1 MLPSQKHPAQD
12 AVAYHRELAVGWDQR
27 YKKPAFRARLRA
39 FEECLAGHDLH
50 GQHWLDAG
58 CGSGTMARYLVEAG
72 ASVLAVDA
80 AEEMISVAR
89 EIASQY
95 VASPNVAIE
104 NIATEDERS
113 RPLRFQH
120 ILTIA
125 HLPLA
130 NQSLDGI
137 LCSSVLEYVPDPPAC
152 LAEFARVL
160 RPGGLLIVSVA
171 NRNSLIMRAQVGM
184 HRLGRLLRQRW
195 GAFLDYSHHDYT
207 ATDFRALLKEHGFA
221 TSKVIPFGSPI
232 PHWLQRRQF
241 GGALLAFCAVRERG
255 ARLFE
260 DGTPDTR
267 A

>member
-50 GQHWLDAG
+50 GQDWLDAG
-58 CGSGTMARYLVEAG
+58 CGSGTMARYLVEVG
-72 ASVLAVDA
+72 ATVLGVDA

-89 EIASQY
+89 GIASQDVASSD
-95 VASPNVAIE
+95 VASPDVSSE
-104 NIATEDERS
+104 GEHS
-113 RPLRFQH
+113 RPLHFQH
-120 ILTIA
+120 IPTIA

-130 NQSLDGI
+130 DNSLDGI

-160 RPGGLLIVSVA
+160 RPGGLLVVSVA
-171 NRNSLIMRAQVGM
+171 NRNSLVRRAQLGT
-184 HRLGRLLRQRW
+184 HRLGRLLGQRW
-195 GAFLDYSHHDYT
+195 CAFLDYSHNDYT
-207 ATDFRALLKEHGFA
+207 AAHFRALLKEHGFS

-232 PHWLQRRQF
+232 PHWLQRREF
-241 GGALLAFCAVRERG
+241 GGSLLAFCAVCI
-255 ARLFE
+255 
-260 DGTPDTR
+260 
-267 A
+267 